1 MKCVRNTVN
10 ILKDESG
17 ETIAEVL
24 IAFILLTIVLLIY
37 SQGIAMATKSEFN
50 ADNSRTGADQ
60 AMKQVQDDIT
70 DYKGDD
76 IVDCED
82 LTEQYQVPGYLD
94 TRIVHNSYT
103 VTVDGKTYTYVY
115 YEPILG

>member
-1 MKCVRNTVN
+1 MKCVRNAVN

-60 AMKQVQDDIT
+60 AMKQVQDDIADGT
-70 DYKGDD
+70 VND
-76 IVDCED
+76 I
-82 LTEQYQVPGYLD
+82 TGQYQVPGYLD
-94 TRIVHNSYT
+94 TRIVHNTYT